1 MHMKN
6 YQVCRSGLII
16 DPYDPYQYLRTFKSD
31 SGFNDTNWSNPEYD
45 SIIEAARALPDRS
58 QRFAL
63 YQKAEAILLRDMP
76 IIPIYFYTRH
86 YLIREQ
92 VRDWTDNLLAN
103 DPLGQAWL
111 QN

>member
-1 MHMKN
+1 
-6 YQVCRSGLII
+6 
-16 DPYDPYQYLRTFKSD
+16 
-31 SGFNDTNWSNPEYD
+31 
-45 SIIEAARALPDRS
+45 
-58 QRFAL
+58 
-63 YQKAEAILLRDMP
+63 MP